1 MRLSTLLGYVAF
13 ARQATYACPQNNF
26 PTQKVL
32 GGFSQNRAPTNRDWN
47 YDNSYDWGKIKPNYT
62 LCQTG
67 TLQSPIDLPR
77 TPSIS
82 RINQPSFSSQYL
94 SVAGKLSNWGYGAS
108 FDLAEKIITARP
120 SVTYQGNTKIFLD
133 SWHIHAP
140 SEHTIDGYRARA
152 ELHIVHT
159 DANGIEAGVFALLID
174 PGLSSSAFVSQF
186 IDDVQASPGTDT
198 INLQTTKLNMS
209 LLFEEVG
216 GFREFWTYVGSL
228 TSPPCKEGIRWW
240 LAKDT
245 LFVSTEQMQKL
256 LRISA
261 YSARVEQ
268 KMWAHRLGV

>member
-1 MRLSTLLGYVAF
+1 MRLSTLLAF
-13 ARQATYACPQNNF
+13 AALSRQATYACPQNNL
-26 PTQKVL
+26 PLQKVL

-67 TLQSPIDLPR
+67 TLQSPIDLPI

-82 RINQPSFSSQYL
+82 RRNQPSISSNFSS
-94 SVAGKLSNWGYGAS
+94 VEGELSNWGYGAS
-108 FDLAEKIITARP
+108 FVVTEKKITARP
-120 SVTYQGNTKIFLD
+120 SITYQGNNKNFLD

-140 SEHTIDGYRARA
+140 SEHTINGYRARA

-159 DANGIEAGVFALLID
+159 DSNGIEAGVFALLLD
-174 PGLSSSAFVSQF
+174 PGLPSSAFVSQF
-186 IDDVQASPGTDT
+186 IDNANVSPGSDT
-198 INLQTTKLNMS
+198 TNPVTTRLNMS
-209 LLFEEVG
+209 LAFEEVR
-216 GFREFWTYVGSL
+216 GFREYWTYMGSL
-228 TSPPCKEGIRWW
+228 TSPPCNEGIRWW
-240 LAKDT
+240 VAKET

-268 KMWAHRLGV
+268 KIWAHRIGV